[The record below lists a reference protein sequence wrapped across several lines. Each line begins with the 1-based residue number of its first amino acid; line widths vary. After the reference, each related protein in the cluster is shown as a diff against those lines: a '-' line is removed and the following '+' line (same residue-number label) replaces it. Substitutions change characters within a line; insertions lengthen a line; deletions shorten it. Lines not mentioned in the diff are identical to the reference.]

1 MEGQMPLKG
10 ALNRP
15 DSENVRREGWGE
27 HRTAILK
34 KEKRM
39 SAKALRQFL
48 AMGVALM
55 YAYDRLG

>member
-39 SAKALRQFL
+39 SARALRQFL
-48 AMGVALM
+48 AMAVALM